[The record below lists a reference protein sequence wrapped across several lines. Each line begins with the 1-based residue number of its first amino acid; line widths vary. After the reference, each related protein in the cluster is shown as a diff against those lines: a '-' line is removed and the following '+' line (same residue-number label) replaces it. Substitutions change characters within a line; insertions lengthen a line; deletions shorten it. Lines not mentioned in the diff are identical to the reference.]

1 MDIRCV
7 NSLVLAY
14 LGDAIYSE
22 YIRLYLI
29 NKGLNK
35 VNELQKES
43 INYVSAK
50 RQAYYLDKMIDD
62 NFFKEEEITVIKRAR
77 NTKSHA
83 NPKGCSI
90 IEYKKSTALEA
101 LLGYLKLKDNILR
114 IEEIMNYI
122 INN

>member
-1 MDIRCV
+1 MDIRSV

-14 LGDAIYSE
+14 LGDALYSK

-35 VNELQKES
+35 VDELQKES
-43 INYVSAK
+43 IKYVSAK
-50 RQAYYLDKMIDD
+50 RQAYYLDKMVND
-62 NFFKEEEITVIKRAR
+62 NFFKEDEITIIKRAR

-83 NPKGCSI
+83 NTKGCSI

-101 LLGYLKLKDNILR
+101 LLGYLKLKDNISR
-114 IEEIMNYI
+114 VEEIMYYI